1 MGPQQKSRNSG
12 IFSLNG
18 LGEKFMPSG
27 AQRNRGKPSSALR
40 MLRRS
45 KGGTIL
51 KTLTLRS
58 GIFVLENYAEWFI
71 WIEEHVHGQH
81 QDNILR
87 MRQESLIIAMVFL
100 DRLRIRKKTSLI
112 SKNHLFLHKIYF
124 FELLL
129 TLKMLP

>member
-1 MGPQQKSRNSG
+1 
-12 IFSLNG
+12 
-18 LGEKFMPSG
+18 MPSG

-58 GIFVLENYAEWFI
+58 GIFVLENFAERFI
-71 WIEEHVHGQH
+71 RIEERVHGQH
-81 QDNILR
+81 QANILG
-87 MRQESLIIAMVFL
+87 MRQESLIIAMVFWG
-100 DRLRIRKKTSLI
+100 RLRILKKTSLI
-112 SKNHLFLHKIYF
+112 SKNHLFLHKINF